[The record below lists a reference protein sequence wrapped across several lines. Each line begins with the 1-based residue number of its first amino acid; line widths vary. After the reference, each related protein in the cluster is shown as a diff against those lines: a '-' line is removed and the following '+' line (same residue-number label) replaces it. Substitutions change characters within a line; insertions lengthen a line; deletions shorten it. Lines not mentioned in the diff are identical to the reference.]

1 MPSPYRRDAAR
12 LKAEIIARVEA
23 GEPQRAICA
32 APGMPGAQTVR
43 NWAKADAGFAEALA
57 AGRRRGEW
65 TQLWGF
71 DAAKAAAFLARAQAG
86 EGVHALLGA
95 PGMPTRKQYDR
106 WRASQP
112 AFAQAA
118 FALLKRRDA
127 GLGERGRA
135 RRRDFDPALA
145 DRIIVRL
152 HAGLPRGL
160 RLEDVLAAGPALPCK
175 PVLRRWRR
183 ERPEFDRVLRMIF
196 AAWRARRGA
205 LTPVPDF
212 LVEDI
217 CSHILEGGSF
227 ASFERLPGAPSR
239 QTLRRWLKND
249 LHFADEVAW
258 ACEGRDELFDELIY
272 ETARRTPPGPLAEMK
287 RAIGP
292 LSRQQTRL
300 RHRPGAVHRRREE
313 PAG

>member
-1 MPSPYRRDAAR
+1 MPSAYRRSATR
-12 LKAEIIARVEA
+12 MKAEIVARTAA
-23 GEPQRAICA
+23 GEVQRAICA
-32 APGMPGAQTVR
+32 APGMPTAHTVR
-43 NWAKADAGFAEALA
+43 NWAKADPAFGEALA
-57 AGRRRGEW
+57 AARRRGDW
-65 TQLWGF
+65 VRLWGF
-71 DAAKAAAFLARAQAG
+71 DEAKAAAFLARARAG

-145 DRIIVRL
+145 DRIIVGL
-152 HAGLPRGL
+152 HKGLPRGL
-160 RLEDVLAAGPALPCK
+160 RLEDVLAADPALPCK

-183 ERPEFDRVLRMIF
+183 EQPQFDRVLRMIF
-196 AAWRARRGA
+196 SAWRARRGA
-205 LTPVPDF
+205 LRPVPDF
-212 LVEDI
+212 LAEDI

-239 QTLRRWLKND
+239 QTPRRWVKND
-249 LHFADEVAW
+249 LRFADQVAW

-272 ETARRTPPGPLAEMK
+272 EAARRTPPGPLAEMK

-300 RHRPGAVHRRREE
+300 RHRPGAVHRRREQ